1 MPASSYHP
9 GGVIV
14 AMCDGSTA
22 FVIDTIDNGDPA
34 VASGNSEML
43 GGPTKRGV
51 WGALSTINA
60 AEAYGKLP

>member
-14 AMCDGSTA
+14 AMCDGSTS
-22 FVIDTIDNGDPA
+22 FVADTVDNGDPA
-34 VASGNSEML
+34 IASGNSEML
-43 GGPTKRGV
+43 GGRTKRGV

-60 AEAYGKLP
+60 GEVSGKLP